1 MVEEEYMKKKIISNI
16 SGLSLYLLVD
26 FLIGNNYDFFT
37 SISRGLVFLVL
48 FNVFEWMVRRATKK
62 K

>member
-1 MVEEEYMKKKIISNI
+1 MKKKIISNI

-37 SISRGLVFLVL
+37 SIRRGLVFLVL
-48 FNVFEWMVRRATKK
+48 FNVFEWMVRRATGKK
-62 K
+62 